1 MEWLWHSQDYAFST
15 TNYLKKLEKSNNS
28 DIIIIV
34 IEESDLR
41 ESSFALSLFML
52 FNTSKLNKEAF
63 MSKHTDYEKRTEEL
77 ITPILDEMGFEL
89 YDVEYVK
96 EGADYY
102 LRDYID
108 KEGGITIDDCVEV
121 SRRMNDLLDAEPDIG
136 GNDGYIFEVSSPG
149 LGRVLK
155 KDKHLEKAIGEDVDI
170 KTYKPVNGSKEF
182 TGTLKAFDKD
192 TVTIEFDD
200 GTEVFNRS
208 DVAQIKL
215 TIDF

>member
-1 MEWLWHSQDYAFST
+1 
-15 TNYLKKLEKSNNS
+15 
-28 DIIIIV
+28 
-34 IEESDLR
+34 
-41 ESSFALSLFML
+41 
-52 FNTSKLNKEAF
+52 

-102 LRDYID
+102 LRAYID

-200 GTEVFNRS
+200 GTEVFNKS
-208 DVAQIKL
+208 DVTQIKL